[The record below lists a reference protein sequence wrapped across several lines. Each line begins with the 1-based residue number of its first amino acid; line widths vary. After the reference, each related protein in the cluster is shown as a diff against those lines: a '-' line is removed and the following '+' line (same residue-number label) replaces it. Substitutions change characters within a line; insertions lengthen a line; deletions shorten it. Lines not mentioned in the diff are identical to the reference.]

1 MKQEEKIFEDLTK
14 LGKFLKEHRLLQG
27 KKLKD
32 ISRTL
37 MIKENILSNFERGNV
52 NNENFNNNSYLRGF
66 LNSYIKYLKLDNI
79 CKLNLVEKKIISNL
93 EKSNLQLEMSKIKKN
108 SYGSILVL
116 FSLILLGLIYLIW
129 SKNTYHQLYIIGISI
144 N

>member
-1 MKQEEKIFEDLTK
+1 MKQEEKIFEDFIK
-14 LGKFLKEHRLLQG
+14 LGKFLKENRLLQG
-27 KKLKD
+27 KRLKD

-37 MIKENILSNFERGNV
+37 MIKENILSNFEKGNV

-66 LNSYIKYLKLDNI
+66 LNSYIKYLKLANI
-79 CKLNLVEKKIISNL
+79 CKLNLVEKKTISNL
-93 EKSNLQLEMSKIKKN
+93 EKSNLKLEMSNTKKN

-116 FSLILLGLIYLIW
+116 LSLILLGSTYLIW

>member
-1 MKQEEKIFEDLTK
+1 MKQEEKIFEDFTK

-93 EKSNLQLEMSKIKKN
+93 EKSNLKLEMSNTKKN

-116 FSLILLGLIYLIW
+116 LYLILLGSTYLIW